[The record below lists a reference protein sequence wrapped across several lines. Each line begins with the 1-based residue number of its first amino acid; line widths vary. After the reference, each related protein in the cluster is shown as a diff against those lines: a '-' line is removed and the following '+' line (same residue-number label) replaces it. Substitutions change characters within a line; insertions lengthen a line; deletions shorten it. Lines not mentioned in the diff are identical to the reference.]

1 MGLVILTGASGS
13 GKTTIARA
21 IERRYPGLATVF
33 FFDSI
38 GVPSA
43 ERRLAEYGSDG
54 EWQRA
59 MTLRWMQRIAAVP
72 QQDRSVLFEGQS
84 RLAFLQEGIVAAG
97 LTDARIVLL
106 DCDDTTRTRRLEVD
120 RRQPELANPTM
131 MNWAKFLRAEA
142 ERAGCE
148 ILDTSHATLEAC
160 IERVCALLR

>member
-1 MGLVILTGASGS
+1 MPLVVLTGASGS
-13 GKTTIARA
+13 GKTTIARGVEA
-21 IERRYPGLATVF
+21 RHPGLATVL

-38 GVPSA
+38 GVPAA
-43 ERRLAEYGSDG
+43 EQMVAEYGSG
-54 EWQRA
+54 EAWQRA
-59 MTLRWMQRIAAVP
+59 MTLQWMKHIAAMP
-72 QQDRSVLFEGQS
+72 APGHSVLFEGQS
-84 RLAFLQEGIVAAG
+84 RLAFLQEGIVAAS
-97 LTDARIVLL
+97 LTNARIILL

-142 ERAGCE
+142 DRAGCE